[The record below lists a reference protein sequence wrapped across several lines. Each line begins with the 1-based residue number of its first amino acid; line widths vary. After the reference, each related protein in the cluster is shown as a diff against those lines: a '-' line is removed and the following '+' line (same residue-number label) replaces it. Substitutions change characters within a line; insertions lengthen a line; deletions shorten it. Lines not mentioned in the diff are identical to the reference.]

1 MDFINN
7 LKLNQKQKEYI
18 SGLIEKIRYVFNP
31 DLYEHSISM
40 LSYSEILAKKYIL
53 GNSTDQQSENF
64 LDRRDEYYKLCIAA
78 ILHDYGKIFN
88 FSKLREI
95 ALKNANQINAAES
108 DFEIDS
114 LLHGFAGAFLV
125 KKEFNI
131 EDDEILKSIKYH
143 TVGYCNMNIIDKIIY
158 IADKLEERRNYKEV
172 FYLRELSLKNINLCL
187 LEVYK
192 NNIIYIIKNN
202 KNIYS
207 ETFKIWNNIC
217 IHYGGLL
224 NGPRR

>member
-1 MDFINN
+1 MDFINK
-7 LKLNQKQKEYI
+7 LELNQKQKEYV
-18 SGLIEKIRYVFNP
+18 SELIEKIRYVFNP
-31 DLYEHSISM
+31 DLFEHTISV
-40 LSYSEILAKKYIL
+40 LSYSEILARNYIP
-53 GNSTDQQSENF
+53 GNSAEKQSENF
-64 LDRRDEYYKLCIAA
+64 LNRRDDYYKLCIAA

-88 FSKLREI
+88 FSELKEI

-131 EDDEILKSIKYH
+131 GDDEILNSIKYH
-143 TVGYCNMNIIDKIIY
+143 TVGYCNMSIIDKFIY

-172 FYLRELSLKNINLCL
+172 FYFRELSLKNINLCL

-202 KNIYS
+202 KKIYS

-217 IHYGGLL
+217 INYGGLL